1 MKKDIFKVGGKILQS
16 RLIVGTGK
24 YKSFSETAK
33 AIQVS
38 GADMVTVAV
47 RRVNILDKKK
57 PILTDYLNP
66 KKIIFL
72 PNTAGCFNSEDAL
85 RTLRLAREMGGW
97 KLVKL
102 EVLGD
107 KKTLYPDMIETIK
120 STKTLVKEGFKVMV
134 YCTDDPLLAKKLE
147 DNGASAIMPLASPI
161 GSGLGLQNKV
171 NISLIIKQSK
181 VPVIVDAGIGTA
193 SDATIAMELGCDG
206 VLANTAIAQA
216 KKPFQMALAFKSG
229 VIAGRQS
236 FLAGRIEKSIYGSA
250 SSPKNGII
258 NRMVITTIGGV
269 ADPGSPLVEIVPLDE
284 ELIIEVEI
292 SPTDIALVMP
302 GQRAIVKLTAFDFSK
317 FGSLDGKVMN
327 VGADSIL
334 KDDGSLWFLCE
345 ISVRINDT
353 TSLGKKI
360 TMLPGMVAQVDIVNG
375 ERTIMHYLLEPVT
388 KVTEEAF
395 REI

>member
-1 MKKDIFKVGGKILQS
+1 MFILLAVDKLTKNILKIANKNLKS

-24 YKSFSETAK
+24 YKNFSETAK
-33 AIQVS
+33 AVKAS
-38 GADMVTVAV
+38 GANMVTVAV

-72 PNTAGCFNSEDAL
+72 PNTAGCFNSEEAL

-161 GSGLGLQNKV
+161 GSGLGIQNKI

-206 VLANTAIAQA
+206 VLINSAIANA
-216 KKPFQMALAFKSG
+216 KKPILMAKAFKDAVISG
-229 VIAGRQS
+229 RNS
-236 FLAGRIEKSIYGSA
+236 YLAGRMQKNYFASA
-250 SSPKNGII
+250 SSPLKG
-258 NRMVITTIGGV
+258 
-269 ADPGSPLVEIVPLDE
+269 
-284 ELIIEVEI
+284 LI
-292 SPTDIALVMP
+292 
-302 GQRAIVKLTAFDFSK
+302 
-317 FGSLDGKVMN
+317 
-327 VGADSIL
+327 
-334 KDDGSLWFLCE
+334 
-345 ISVRINDT
+345 
-353 TSLGKKI
+353 
-360 TMLPGMVAQVDIVNG
+360 
-375 ERTIMHYLLEPVT
+375 
-388 KVTEEAF
+388 
-395 REI
+395 